1 MPSSRRTLPL
11 AAAACLLSCAFG
23 GAGVAAAAAKPAF
36 TTTPGPASPDA
47 RFVVSYSG
55 SGSYKTRFHAT
66 PPNPGGAPDTND
78 AWDSST
84 QSWKLKFR
92 RALLV
97 PTCAS
102 PSDGS
107 DNPCAGTQGL
117 SGAQGPTE
125 LTGRVNHKHVDGLYT
140 QFDRTVKC
148 RLSKRPSSHRT
159 LDASLLVR
167 YVPESDSFAISAS
180 DPIATAVSLFPAQ
193 CPKQGDSIDRILDF
207 YAMPGFSFAD
217 SYGPERWF
225 ASREVVIP
233 AAVFHSSATIRI
245 PLRDT
250 QAGTPPKHCAVRD
263 PSFERCKT
271 GGKWRGVITLTSR
284 KPAQAS
290 AAGATTRVRLPKSGQ
305 YNGRPRGKDMAVY
318 VSGKE
323 IDIAA
328 FSFKC
333 ADTVGRTSLNS
344 IKLKKT
350 RKGYKFALN
359 AHGNISFEDGQPDEN
374 GAVNIAGRFAADGK
388 SARGTFRVKS
398 HRCGDTGSIKW
409 RVTR

>member
-1 MPSSRRTLPL
+1 MVPL
-11 AAAACLLSCAFG
+11 AAAASLLASALAG
-23 GAGVAAAAAKPAF
+23 GGPATAAAEPAF
-36 TTTPGPASPDA
+36 TTTRGPANPDA
-47 RFVVSYSG
+47 SFVVTYDG

-66 PPNPGGAPDTND
+66 PPNPGGKPDTND

-92 RALLV
+92 RALTV
-97 PTCAS
+97 PTCGAS
-102 PSDGS
+102 GGFGD
-107 DNPCAGTQGL
+107 DPCASLAGL
-117 SGAQGPTE
+117 SGASGPTE
-125 LTGRVNHKHVDGLYT
+125 LAGRVHHKHVDGLYR

-148 RLSKRPSSHRT
+148 RLRMRPSPKSK
-159 LDASLLVR
+159 LDASLNVR
-167 YVPESDSFAISAS
+167 YIPESDSIGISAS

-233 AAVFHSSATIRI
+233 AAVFHRSATIRI

-250 QAGTPPKHCAVRD
+250 AAGTPPRHCAVHD
-263 PSFERCKT
+263 PSFERCTT

-284 KPAQAS
+284 KSAHAS
-290 AAGATTRVRLPKSGQ
+290 AARAAKVRLPKSGQ
-305 YNGRPRGKDMAVY
+305 YQGSPRGKDMTIY
-318 VSGKE
+318 VSGNE
-323 IDIAA
+323 IQIVA

-333 ADTVGRTSLNS
+333 ADSVGRTSLDS

-350 RKGYKFALN
+350 RKGYKFGLG
-359 AHGNISFEDGQPDEN
+359 AHGNISFEDGGPDEN
-374 GAVNIAGRFAADGK
+374 GKVAITGRFAADGR
-388 SARGTFRVKS
+388 SARGTFRVRS
-398 HRCGDTGSIKW
+398 PRCGDTGIVKW
-409 RVTR
+409 RATR